1 MKCLV
6 LAGGSSD
13 RLWPLSRKNYP
24 KQFMEIRRGRS
35 MFQEAILRNMP
46 FCDEFIIITNRK
58 YENIV
63 QGQLQDFQGLK
74 YTVLI
79 EEIPLKTALS
89 VALVALRSQEDEE
102 LLIVSTDHLIEGEY
116 NACMMQV
123 KETVK
128 KNKVAV
134 VVVKPRNH
142 SEGYHFISSVN
153 KKIVLSSHRTKN
165 SYWDCGIFAGKVS
178 VFLQSLDESFV
189 EQMKKVQPQGN
200 ILRKD
205 ILKKVRATSLASVL
219 RTEQMQ
225 LVQAKF
231 ELVRIT
237 DISSY
242 YNYFGKAVE
251 NNSNT
256 IGYHNKN
263 VEIVNMVQDKL
274 VVAN

>member
-102 LLIVSTDHLIEGEY
+102 LLIVSTDHLIEGDR
-116 NACMMQV
+116 
-123 KETVK
+123 KS
-128 KNKVAV
+128 V
-134 VVVKPRNH
+134 V
-142 SEGYHFISSVN
+142 
-153 KKIVLSSHRTKN
+153 
-165 SYWDCGIFAGKVS
+165 
-178 VFLQSLDESFV
+178 
-189 EQMKKVQPQGN
+189 
-200 ILRKD
+200 
-205 ILKKVRATSLASVL
+205 
-219 RTEQMQ
+219 
-225 LVQAKF
+225 
-231 ELVRIT
+231 
-237 DISSY
+237 
-242 YNYFGKAVE
+242 
-251 NNSNT
+251 
-256 IGYHNKN
+256 
-263 VEIVNMVQDKL
+263 
-274 VVAN
+274 